1 VQRSSRRPNWRG
13 TDALFEHERCRS
25 RDDHARA
32 AGILVR
38 VYTVLIAMAGLIRC
52 GAESTD
58 ISLVRLVMIVM
69 MVMMRVRL
77 SAVIMS
83 VNDGA
88 GKCCRGRGEAHAES
102 WRHGEHNRQR
112 PHEDAASLS
121 MLSKAVDHQ
130 SEYSTHADLGFCG
143 VIQQA

>member
-1 VQRSSRRPNWRG
+1 M
-13 TDALFEHERCRS
+13 
-25 RDDHARA
+25 
-32 AGILVR
+32 R
-38 VYTVLIAMAGLIRC
+38 VHTALIAMTGIIRC

-69 MVMMRVRL
+69 MRVRL

-88 GKCCRGRGEAHAES
+88 GKCRRGCGEAHAES
-102 WRHGEHNRQR
+102 WRERKHNRQH

-121 MLSKAVDHQ
+121 MLFKAVDHQ